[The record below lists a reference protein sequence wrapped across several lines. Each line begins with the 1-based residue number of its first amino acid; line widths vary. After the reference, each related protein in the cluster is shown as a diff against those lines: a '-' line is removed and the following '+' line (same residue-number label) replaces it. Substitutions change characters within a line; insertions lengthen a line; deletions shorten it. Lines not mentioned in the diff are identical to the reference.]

1 MTEHLPLWIDFFE
14 DLQLVRGRSLN
25 TVMAYR
31 RDLELFAEF
40 KKQSNQIT
48 GFYDFMKRQG
58 LSQRSQARVISSLRT
73 YFKFCESRGVNAPEL
88 RELKPPKVK
97 ISLPKA
103 LTVEDFNRLVAACD
117 SLDSHK
123 SVRNKTT
130 LFLLFGVGCRVS
142 ELINL
147 NIADYS
153 QTEASL
159 KILGK
164 GNKERLVPM
173 TQNVNQIL
181 LDYLKSNREFLMRGP
196 TDSLL
201 INDRG
206 KRPSRVDIWRWLAS
220 WSIKAG
226 FSEPISPHQFRH
238 GCATSLL
245 ESGADLRS
253 IQMLLGHS
261 SIQTTQIYT
270 NVTTQNLVKTV
281 DEHHPLSQFEP
292 AADAEI

>member
-1 MTEHLPLWIDFFE
+1 MEHLPLWIDFFE

-40 KKQSNQIT
+40 KKSSQDIS
-48 GFYDFMKRQG
+48 GFYDFMKKQG
-58 LSQRSQARVISSLRT
+58 LSQRSQARVVSSLRT

-88 RELKPPKVK
+88 RELRPPKVK

-103 LTVEDFNRLVAACD
+103 LTSEDFNKLVAACD
-117 SLDSHK
+117 SSDAHK
-123 SVRNKTT
+123 THRNRTT
-130 LFLLFGVGCRVS
+130 LYLLFGVGCRVS

-147 NIADYS
+147 NVSDYS
-153 QTEASL
+153 LSDCLL
-159 KILGK
+159 KIVGK
-164 GNKERLVPM
+164 GSKERLVPL
-173 TQNVNQIL
+173 TESVNQVL
-181 LDYLKSNREFLMRGP
+181 LEYLKNHRQLLIRGP
-196 TDSLL
+196 GESLL

-206 KRPSRVDIWRWLAS
+206 KRPSRVDIWRWLAG
-220 WSIKAG
+220 WSQKAG
-226 FSEPISPHQFRH
+226 FQEPVSPHQFRH

-270 NVTTQNLVKTV
+270 TVTTGNLVKTM
-281 DEHHPLSQFEP
+281 DEHHPLSDVKTS
-292 AADAEI
+292 AAAEV